1 MPDVVKSFAGK
12 VPRWFRCDY
21 EPGDAG
27 AAKALLA
34 GEATPEQQKRFMLW
48 LVNNAC
54 GYNEVAW
61 EPENERATSFEAGRR
76 FVAVQVIK
84 ITKLNLKDKNNE

>member
-1 MPDVVKSFAGK
+1 MAEKTI
-12 VPRWFRCDY
+12 PRWFMC
-21 EPGDAG
+21 ESENGDIG
-27 AAKALLA
+27 AAKAILA
-34 GEATPEQQKRFMLW
+34 GEATPEQQKRFMQW

-61 EPENERATSFEAGRR
+61 EPDSDRTTSFEAGRR

-84 ITKLNLKDKNNE
+84 LTKLNLKGKDNVQT

>member
-1 MPDVVKSFAGK
+1 MPK
-12 VPRWFRCDY
+12 VPRWFAC
-21 EPGDAG
+21 ESEAGDIG
-27 AAKALLA
+27 AAKAMLA
-34 GEATPEQQKRFMLW
+34 GEATPDQQKRFVAW

-61 EPENERATSFEAGRR
+61 EPDNSHATSFEAGRR

-84 ITKLNLKDKNNE
+84 LTKLTLGKKNAQE